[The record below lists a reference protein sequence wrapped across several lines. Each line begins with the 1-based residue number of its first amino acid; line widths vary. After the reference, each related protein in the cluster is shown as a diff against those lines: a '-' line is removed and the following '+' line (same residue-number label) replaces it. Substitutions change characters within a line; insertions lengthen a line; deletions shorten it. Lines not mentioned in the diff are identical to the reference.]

1 VNRANSSAATDT
13 LERVLV
19 LVNSE
24 HECRLTLNLMARDGL
39 YGVACRN
46 VADLCFAME
55 EGAGAALL
63 VEELMTAPALERL
76 GRVLKRQPPWSDF
89 PIVVFSAP
97 SGRRRLGMKSVAL
110 GSNVTFLDRPVR
122 VRSMLASVHAAIGSR
137 RRQYQGRHAIESRDA
152 FLAMLGHELRNPLGA
167 ISLALATIEHQDP
180 AVVRSRA
187 HAVIHRQT
195 RHLARLV
202 DDLLDVARIT
212 TGKIVLE
219 SEKLKLLDVIQA
231 AFSTLEGR
239 AREQGLAYEL
249 HVDDAS
255 ISVDGDRQRLEQVF
269 SNLLANAVKYTPRGG
284 SVRVYVETEGT
295 LAAISVVD
303 SGLGLAPDARQR
315 IFEPFEQVDTS
326 RDRAQGGLGLGLAL
340 VRSIV
345 QLHGGTVEARS
356 EGLGKGSTFS
366 VRLPLLHGVVN
377 AAPASSTQPL
387 LVPRRSIVVVEDNA
401 DIRDLLVELLEAS
414 GHEVT
419 CAEDGPRG
427 LEKVLSLAPDIAFV
441 DVGLPGFDGLEL
453 ARRARASGSTTHLI
467 ALTGYGLEGDR
478 QQSRVAG
485 FDGHLV
491 KPVAGADLERAIL
504 RAARR

>member
-1 VNRANSSAATDT
+1 
-13 LERVLV
+13 
-19 LVNSE
+19 
-24 HECRLTLNLMARDGL
+24 
-39 YGVACRN
+39 
-46 VADLCFAME
+46 
-55 EGAGAALL
+55 
-63 VEELMTAPALERL
+63 
-76 GRVLKRQPPWSDF
+76 
-89 PIVVFSAP
+89 
-97 SGRRRLGMKSVAL
+97 
-110 GSNVTFLDRPVR
+110 
-122 VRSMLASVHAAIGSR
+122 
-137 RRQYQGRHAIESRDA
+137 
-152 FLAMLGHELRNPLGA
+152 
-167 ISLALATIEHQDP
+167 
-180 AVVRSRA
+180 
-187 HAVIHRQT
+187 
-195 RHLARLV
+195 
-202 DDLLDVARIT
+202 VARIT

-387 LVPRRSIVVVEDNA
+387 QVPRRSIVVVEDNA